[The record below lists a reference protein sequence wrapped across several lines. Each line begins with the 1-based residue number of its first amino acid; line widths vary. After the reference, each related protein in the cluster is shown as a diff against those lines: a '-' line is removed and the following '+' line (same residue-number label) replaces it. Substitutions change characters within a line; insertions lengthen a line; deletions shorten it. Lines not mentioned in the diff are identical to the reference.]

1 MNSETRILI
10 VDDEKNF
17 RELLRAI
24 LKKRGYMA
32 DCASNGADAVRA
44 MKAEEY
50 DIVITDLM
58 MDGMNGLELIKYMKE
73 NRIKSRCIVITAYAS
88 IETAVEAIREG
99 AFSYFIKSSNPQ
111 ELIFEIE
118 KIVEINRLSSENRML
133 RSQVS
138 GLDAMLSTK
147 SEKYAN
153 VLELA
158 EKVAATDAN
167 VLLLGESGSGKEI
180 LTKYIHMKSSR
191 RDNILVSV
199 NCHALPETLI
209 ESELYG
215 HEKGSF
221 TGSEG
226 MRKGRFEAAHTGTLF
241 LDEIGDIP
249 LTSQAKI
256 LRSIENKE
264 IERIGSN
271 ESIKVDFRLIC
282 ATNRNLKKEIAEKNF
297 REDLYY
303 RISTVTIEI
312 PPLRERK
319 EDLPLLIEFFMEQSS
334 RDLKKDVKSIDSDLM
349 KVLISYDYPG
359 NIRELRNI
367 IERLTVM
374 AEGDRITLEDAMRYN
389 IFLSSAEQDKNSG
402 LSLRE
407 VRSRAEKKHIMEI
420 LDENDNNMELA
431 AEILQISSRQLYN
444 KVREYNINIKRQP

>member
-191 RDNILVSV
+191 SDNILVAV

-319 EDLPLLIEFFMEQSS
+319 EDLPLLIEFFMNQSS

-389 IFLSSAEQDKNSG
+389 IFLSAAEQDKNSG

-407 VRSRAEKKHIMEI
+407 IRSRAEKKHIMEI

-431 AEILQISSRQLYN
+431 AEVLQISSRQLYN
-444 KVREYNINIKRQP
+444 KVREYSINIKRQP

>member
-1 MNSETRILI
+1 MKSETKILI

-24 LKKRGYMA
+24 LKKRGYKA
-32 DCASNGADAVRA
+32 DCAQNGLEAVRA
-44 MKAEEY
+44 MKSQEY

-58 MDGMNGLELIKYMKE
+58 MDGMNGMDLIKYIKE
-73 NRIKSRCIVITAYAS
+73 NNIKSRCIIITAYGS
-88 IETAVEAIREG
+88 IENAVEAIKEG
-99 AFSYFIKSSNPQ
+99 AFSYFIKSNNPQ

-118 KIVEINRLSSENRML
+118 KIVEINNLSKENEIL

-147 SEKYAN
+147 SEKYLN
-153 VLELA
+153 VLKLA
-158 EKVAATDAN
+158 EKVAATDVN
-167 VLLLGESGSGKEI
+167 VLILGESGSGKEI

-191 RDNILVSV
+191 SENILVSV
-199 NCHALPETLI
+199 NCHALPEALI

-226 MRKGRFEAAHTGTLF
+226 MRKGRFESANGGTLF

-264 IERIGSN
+264 IQRIGSN
-271 ESIKVDFRLIC
+271 EPIKVDFRLIC
-282 ATNRNLKKEIAEKNF
+282 ATNRNISRDIAEKKF

-319 EDLPLLIEFFMEQSS
+319 EDLPLLIEFFMEQS
-334 RDLKKDVKSIDSDLM
+334 RRELKKDIRHIDENLM
-349 KVLISYDYPG
+349 KVLLSYDYPG

-367 IERLTVM
+367 VERLTVM
-374 AEGDRITLEDAMRYN
+374 AEDDCIRLEDAIRYN
-389 IFLSSAEQDKNSG
+389 IFLNSSECENNTN
-402 LSLRE
+402 LSLKE
-407 VRSRAEKKHIMEI
+407 VRSIAERKHIKDVLDVNDFNMEI
-420 LDENDNNMELA
+420 SA
-431 AEILQISSRQLYN
+431 KTLQISSRQLYN
-444 KVREYNINIKRQP
+444 KVKEYEIDIKH

>member
-191 RDNILVSV
+191 SDNILVSV

-319 EDLPLLIEFFMEQSS
+319 EDLPLLIEFFMNQSS
-334 RDLKKDVKSIDSDLM
+334 RDLKKDV
-349 KVLISYDYPG
+349 
-359 NIRELRNI
+359 
-367 IERLTVM
+367 
-374 AEGDRITLEDAMRYN
+374 
-389 IFLSSAEQDKNSG
+389 
-402 LSLRE
+402 
-407 VRSRAEKKHIMEI
+407 
-420 LDENDNNMELA
+420 
-431 AEILQISSRQLYN
+431 
-444 KVREYNINIKRQP
+444 

>member
-1 MNSETRILI
+1 M
-10 VDDEKNF
+10 
-17 RELLRAI
+17 
-24 LKKRGYMA
+24 
-32 DCASNGADAVRA
+32 
-44 MKAEEY
+44 
-50 DIVITDLM
+50 
-58 MDGMNGLELIKYMKE
+58 
-73 NRIKSRCIVITAYAS
+73 
-88 IETAVEAIREG
+88 
-99 AFSYFIKSSNPQ
+99 
-111 ELIFEIE
+111 
-118 KIVEINRLSSENRML
+118 
-133 RSQVS
+133 
-138 GLDAMLSTK
+138 
-147 SEKYAN
+147 
-153 VLELA
+153 
-158 EKVAATDAN
+158 
-167 VLLLGESGSGKEI
+167 
-180 LTKYIHMKSSR
+180 
-191 RDNILVSV
+191 
-199 NCHALPETLI
+199 
-209 ESELYG
+209 
-215 HEKGSF
+215 
-221 TGSEG
+221 
-226 MRKGRFEAAHTGTLF
+226 
-241 LDEIGDIP
+241 
-249 LTSQAKI
+249 
-256 LRSIENKE
+256 
-264 IERIGSN
+264 
-271 ESIKVDFRLIC
+271 DFRLIC

-407 VRSRAEKKHIMEI
+407 IRSRAEKKHIMEI